1 MSRKRITELLKELEL
16 AAKED
21 EAAGRMIWAAN
32 QRELV
37 KLIRQTLEGE
47 KERWRKWYHSPKGK
61 EAQQRK
67 KERGAL
73 GPHKNDEIGPSLK

>member
-21 EAAGRMIWAAN
+21 ESAGRMIWAAN

-37 KLIRQTLEGE
+37 NLIRQTLDGE
-47 KERWRKWYHSPKGK
+47 KERWRRWYHSPKGR

-67 KERGAL
+67 KEKMALEPHKSDELGGAL
-73 GPHKNDEIGPSLK
+73 E